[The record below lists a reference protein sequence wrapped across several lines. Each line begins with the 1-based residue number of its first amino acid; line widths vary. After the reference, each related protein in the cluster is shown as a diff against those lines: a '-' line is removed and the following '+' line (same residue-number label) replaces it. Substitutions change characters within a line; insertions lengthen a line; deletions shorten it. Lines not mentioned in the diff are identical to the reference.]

1 MSFRCCCV
9 IKRRD
14 EFRCRLLHNQQCQ
27 RVHETAVGVTEGS
40 WGPAHSAATRQ
51 LNSESMLIAC
61 LIFLIDIFG
70 QKFSFFS

>member
-40 WGPAHSAATRQ
+40 WGPTSATTRQ